1 MVTAIREKL
10 DELYFL
16 TPTETAELLELTV
29 EDLRTMRATGTGPRF
44 IALTARTV
52 LYFASSCPVRSLLP
66 EGKKTD
72 QSEEGRSL

>member
-1 MVTAIREKL
+1 
-10 DELYFL
+10 
-16 TPTETAELLELTV
+16 
-29 EDLRTMRATGTGPRF
+29 MRAAGTGPRF

-66 EGKKTD
+66 EGKETD